1 MDSTVERHGTYKNY
15 DYLVI
20 NVHGTHFCAY
30 VRIPEEHPFYKVPY
44 GRIPIDCHG
53 GLTLSEF
60 TDFAPLKKLEYDST
74 FHGFF
79 WSGKWVKENIQ
90 MGYWIGWDYAHLGD
104 WMPYMPDENDK
115 KWTPDEIA
123 LEAKLVIEQIVKE
136 AENERR

>member
-30 VRIPEEHPFYKVPY
+30 VRIPKEHPFFKVPY
-44 GRIPIDCHG
+44 GCIPIDCHG
-53 GLTLSEF
+53 GLTFSEF

-79 WSGKWVKENIQ
+79 WSGKWVEENIQ

-104 WMPYMPDENDK
+104 WMPYRPDENDK

>member
-30 VRIPEEHPFYKVPY
+30 VRIPKEHPFYKVPY
-44 GRIPIDCHG
+44 YRIPIDCHG
-53 GLTLSEF
+53 GLTFSDF
-60 TDFAPLKKLEYDST
+60 TDFAPLKKLVYDST

-90 MGYWIGWDYAHLGD
+90 KGYWIGWDYAHFGD
-104 WMPYMPDENDK
+104 WMPYMPEEGCK